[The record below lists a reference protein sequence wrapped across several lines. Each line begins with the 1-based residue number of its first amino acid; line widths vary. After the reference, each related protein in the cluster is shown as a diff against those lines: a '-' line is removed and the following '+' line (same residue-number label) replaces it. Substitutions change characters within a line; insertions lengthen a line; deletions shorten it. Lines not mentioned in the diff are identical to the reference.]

1 MVATRWLLLGVNP
14 QMSKKLPR
22 VKLKLVPHKKTLKL
36 MLVHVFC
43 KDFLAHLRHHIF
55 CDME

>member
-1 MVATRWLLLGVNP
+1 MVVTRWLLLGVNP

-36 MLVHVFC
+36 MLVLKELRCEGVEFIVFVAC
-43 KDFLAHLRHHIF
+43 FL
-55 CDME
+55 